1 VFAGNKKRSTK
12 HFAKTANEDSRVNLF
27 FMGEGFYFVKK
38 PQPGL
43 NGRTNCNAKLKGFWK
58 LFAYIAK

>member
-1 VFAGNKKRSTK
+1 
-12 HFAKTANEDSRVNLF
+12 
-27 FMGEGFYFVKK
+27 MGEGFYFVKK